1 MLLELPLRV
10 SVAHIARPLGA
21 ASGSIEVATDTA
33 LMFGGSAAVT
43 IPAGAEYVSDEWIRD
58 PKHFDV
64 VVDFDKVV
72 RDPARPD
79 RLNPAFDSGDHL
91 HPSAVGYK
99 AMGEA
104 IPLTLFSSAR

>member
-1 MLLELPLRV
+1 
-10 SVAHIARPLGA
+10 
-21 ASGSIEVATDTA
+21 
-33 LMFGGSAAVT
+33 
-43 IPAGAEYVSDEWIRD
+43 
-58 PKHFDV
+58 

-79 RLNPAFDSGDHL
+79 HLNPAFDSGDHL